1 MLTRLS
7 EQLKDYAR
15 NQSSNIMRQYYN
27 DIADALMDD
36 DFVQTLSNTEILNRL
51 EFFSGNFEYYISN
64 QNNYNDALNLVH
76 AGYIAY
82 RVDKKQNISNFS
94 QKVRDFENKLQESEE
109 RISEIN
115 RIASIISGAE
125 ILESYANDFDQQ
137 SKQHEL
143 KAKSWLKFLIT
154 SIAGLIIL
162 VALLLFI
169 QISNFPIIKDWLAND
184 IKNIRTLDALMLV
197 IKGSIVMTYIQIPLF
212 IRKNY
217 FAEKHLE
224 QSSIHRRNVLKA
236 LHAVYKTINN
246 QEEKDK
252 ILTVGATIAFSEP
265 ESGFITRKEGAGGDD
280 NLEAILKIIG
290 K

>member
-115 RIASIISGAE
+115 RIASILSGAE

>member
-115 RIASIISGAE
+115 RIASILSGAE

-290 K
+290 